1 MVIGLKL
8 FIIRACFRV
17 MEGRRKTCQRFY
29 LMIAN
34 PSRALNLSEKPT
46 EESWGKP
53 RAFMKETRTSYKC
66 QKDRKP
72 TSASLRLSKRAAFR
86 AYALP
91 LWDTQR
97 NY

>member
-1 MVIGLKL
+1 MVIRLKL
-8 FIIRACFRV
+8 LISRAWFRV

-34 PSRALNLSEKPT
+34 PSRARNLSEKTT
-46 EESWGKP
+46 EQSWGKP

-72 TSASLRLSKRAAFR
+72 TSASLRLSKRPAFR
-86 AYALP
+86 ACALP